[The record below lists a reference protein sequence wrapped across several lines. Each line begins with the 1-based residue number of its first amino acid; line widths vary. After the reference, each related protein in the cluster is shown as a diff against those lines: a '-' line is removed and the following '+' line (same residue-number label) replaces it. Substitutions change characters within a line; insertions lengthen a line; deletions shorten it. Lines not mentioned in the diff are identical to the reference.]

1 MSARQEFEKFL
12 KESDFFADIITTHR
26 TASAE
31 VMCGLIALM
40 VENNTVSNI
49 SIIHMLKKLE
59 LSTSRPSIDSER
71 RFLAATM
78 RDFLQR

>member
-1 MSARQEFEKFL
+1 
-12 KESDFFADIITTHR
+12 
-26 TASAE
+26 
-31 VMCGLIALM
+31 MCGLIALM

-49 SIIHMLKKLE
+49 PIIHMLKKLE